1 MKKITTKK
9 IARAGIVASLYVAL
23 SVVVLPLASGAIQVR
38 FGEAMTLLPL
48 FFPESCVALFVGC
61 VLVNLISGC
70 ALIEVFAGAIVTLV
84 SAILTY
90 LIGKFIKNKP
100 LRIALGGSFPVLLNA
115 LLLPIIWYYCYGQ
128 LEYLYLFQSLLI
140 FLGQAVAVYG
150 LGSLAYFGLERAI
163 VKNPDFLD

>member
-9 IARAGIVASLYVAL
+9 IARTGIIASLYVAL
-23 SVVVLPLASGAIQVR
+23 SLLVLPLASGAIQVR

-61 VLVNLISGC
+61 ALVNLISGC

-84 SAILTY
+84 SAILTC
-90 LIGKFIKNKP
+90 LIGKLIKNK
-100 LRIALGGSFPVLLNA
+100 LLKIVLGGSFPVLLNA
-115 LLLPIIWYYCYGQ
+115 FFLPLIWFYCYGQ
-128 LEYLYLFQSLLI
+128 IEYIYLFQVLLI

-150 LGSLAYFGLERAI
+150 LGYLAYISIEKIFS
-163 VKNPDFLD
+163 KNPEFFD